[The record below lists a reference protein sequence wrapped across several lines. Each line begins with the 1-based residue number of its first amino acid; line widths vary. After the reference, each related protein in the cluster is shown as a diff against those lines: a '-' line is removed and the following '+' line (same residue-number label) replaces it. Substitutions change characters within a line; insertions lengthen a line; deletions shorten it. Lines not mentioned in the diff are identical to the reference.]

1 MYLENVPVNYL
12 AVALAAAAYFVLGAI
27 WYSPAV
33 FGSRWMKHAW
43 GQEEIQK
50 STPKAAAY
58 IGELIISFI
67 LAYILTLF
75 IEIAQ
80 ARKLLEG
87 IVVSLWIWVGFIAT
101 THFSAVL
108 WARKTLKSFFIHAG
122 FMLFGLLLMGAII
135 SAVS

>member
-1 MYLENVPVNYL
+1 MYLENVHVNYL
-12 AVALAAAAYFVLGAI
+12 AVALAAAAYYVLGAI

-33 FGSRWMKHAW
+33 FGNRWMKHEW
-43 GQEEIQK
+43 GQEETGK
-50 STPKAAAY
+50 STPKVAAY
-58 IGELIISFI
+58 IGELIISII

-80 ARKLLEG
+80 AKKLLEG

-108 WARKTLKSFFIHAG
+108 WGRKTLKSFFIHAG